1 MDISIEM
8 LAPQGANCRPGYAL
22 SPQYITIHN
31 TALAITV
38 ALSVLGNTAMA
49 IPAGIY
55 SIFMFVFAALLG
67 LLISRRNDS
76 LFLKKE
82 TAAE

>member
-1 MDISIEM
+1 MFIGFFIPHISNITEK
-8 LAPQGANCRPGYAL
+8 QAL
-22 SPQYITIHN
+22 TCSFEITIHN

-55 SIFMFVFAALLG
+55 SIFMFVFATLFG
-67 LLISRRNDS
+67 LLVSQKKDR
-76 LFLKKE
+76 LFFKRQNLID
-82 TAAE
+82 

>member
-1 MDISIEM
+1 MVSLLHGDLGLSLEYQRPNIE
-8 LAPQGANCRPGYAL
+8 LIGEQL
-22 SPQYITIHN
+22 WLTL
-31 TALAITV
+31 ALAV
-38 ALSVLGNTAMA
+38 FSFVLTWLIA

-76 LFLKKE
+76 LLFKKE

>member
-1 MDISIEM
+1 
-8 LAPQGANCRPGYAL
+8 AL
-22 SPQYITIHN
+22 TCSFEITIHN

-55 SIFMFVFAALLG
+55 SIFMFVYQYFYRNFAKRKNTCNFYV
-67 LLISRRNDS
+67 S
-76 LFLKKE
+76 
-82 TAAE
+82 